1 MGSRSAAALTVP
13 LASQDSS
20 KGTSKSCKEMLAEV
34 SNTEHL
40 TPVSDGGPPLVRAGL
55 RGFLELGRFDVIAVV
70 ALVLLAFG
78 LRFASPIFPDFLSGG
93 GAITALGVGFPTT
106 GGSSAECTLVPVG
119 PPGVVAGV
127 KVSHTDISVCG
138 YVFDEVYFPVDA
150 AKDLRQPAESYF
162 DPEPPLAKLLMAPPI
177 ALFGFNS
184 WSWRLSTT
192 LFGSLLVGLM
202 YLVALRLR
210 RDRFFATA
218 TALFICF
225 DGLAFVESRTG
236 VIDIIAIFFVA
247 LFYYVFLLHWQARTR
262 AQWRTTL
269 YVMAGVAGLAF
280 AAKLTALAPL
290 IVAGGLIVMRG
301 AAPYLAGL
309 VPWLR
314 RIAGPGRAETTMWRH
329 AAGRRAVLHY
339 VAGGLIAL
347 GIFGASFS
355 RYETI
360 PHQDVY
366 FFTGCN
372 PAVSGLPGTPKV
384 LNVPVMKIGS
394 VTVPNPVEAID
405 NIVQI
410 TAASLRY
417 HAEECHSHP
426 YSSLWLTWPVME
438 HPVLFYATNAPNNG
452 PVAEITDMGNPAVWW
467 LGILGLLFC
476 VWRLT
481 RGPNWWRLFVAF
493 LGLGSLVAM
502 IILYQAAVRYHAPTN
517 FNTSYTGAQFTAL
530 FHQDP
535 SSQYEISRTSPGF
548 WFVVAFLGVVAFAA
562 LITLS
567 AVISRRF
574 VPAFIVLGYLAS
586 WMMWVPGNERRVL
599 FFYHA
604 LGMLLF
610 TALALAY
617 GLTAI
622 RHIRINYGGR
632 QLSLAPVSYAVIG
645 AILAAF
651 IFFYPIW
658 TAMPQS
664 AADQQMRSW
673 VDIG

>member
-1 MGSRSAAALTVP
+1 MSTEVLT
-13 LASQDSS
+13 SDST
-20 KGTSKSCKEMLAEV
+20 GL
-34 SNTEHL
+34 
-40 TPVSDGGPPLVRAGL
+40 VSDGGRPLVRAGL
-55 RGFLELGRFDVIAVV
+55 RGFLDLGRFDVIAVI
-70 ALVLLAFG
+70 ALVLVAFG
-78 LRFASPIFPDFLSGG
+78 LRMASPIFPDFLSGG
-93 GAITALGVGFPTT
+93 GTVKALGVGYPITA
-106 GGSSAECTLVPVG
+106 GSGAECTSVPVG

-127 KVSHTDISVCG
+127 KVSHIDISVCG
-138 YVFDEVYFPVDA
+138 YVFDEIYFPVDA

-177 ALFGFNS
+177 AFFGFNS
-184 WSWRLSTT
+184 WTWRLSTT

-210 RDRFFATA
+210 RERFFAIA

-225 DGLAFVESRTG
+225 DGLAFVESRIG

-280 AAKLTALAPL
+280 GAKLTALAPL
-290 IVAGGLIVMRG
+290 VVAAGLIVARG
-301 AAPYLAGL
+301 LSPYMAGL

-314 RIAGPGRAETTMWRH
+314 RIAGPGRAEAIMWRN
-329 AAGRRAVLHY
+329 AAGPRAVLHY
-339 VAGGLIAL
+339 VAAGVVAL
-347 GIFGASFS
+347 VIFLACFS

-360 PHQDVY
+360 QHQDVY
-366 FFTGCN
+366 FFTSCN
-372 PAVSGLPGTPKV
+372 PAVAGLPGTAKT
-384 LNVPVMKIGS
+384 LDVPVIHVGS
-394 VTVPNPVEAID
+394 IPLPNPVKAID
-405 NIVQI
+405 NIIQI

-426 YSSLWLTWPVME
+426 YSSLWLTWPIME
-438 HPVLFYATNAPNNG
+438 HPVLFYATSAPNNG
-452 PVAEITDMGNPAVWW
+452 AVAQITDMGNPAIWW
-467 LGILGLLFC
+467 LGILALLFC
-476 VWRLT
+476 VWRAT
-481 RGPNWWRLFVAF
+481 RGPNWWRLLVPII
-493 LGLGSLVAM
+493 GLGSLAAM
-502 IILYQAAVRYHAPTN
+502 MITYQAAVRFHAPSN
-517 FNTSYTGAQFTAL
+517 QNTSYTAAQFIAL
-530 FHQDP
+530 FHQQP
-535 SSQYEISRTSPGF
+535 SSQYEIARTYPGT
-548 WFVVAFLGVVAFAA
+548 WFVIAFIGVVVFAG

-617 GLTAI
+617 ALTAI
-622 RHIRINYGGR
+622 RRLDLPIGSRR
-632 QLSLAPVSYAVIG
+632 VSLAPVAYAGMG
-645 AILAAF
+645 AVLAAF

-658 TAMPQS
+658 TAVPQS
-664 AADQQMRSW
+664 PADQQMRSW

>member
-1 MGSRSAAALTVP
+1 MSTEVLTSEP
-13 LASQDSS
+13 T
-20 KGTSKSCKEMLAEV
+20 K
-34 SNTEHL
+34 
-40 TPVSDGGPPLVRAGL
+40 PVSDGGPPLVRAGL
-55 RGFLELGRFDVIAVV
+55 RGFLELGRFDVIAVI
-70 ALVLLAFG
+70 ALVLVAFG
-78 LRFASPIFPDFLSGG
+78 LRLASPILPDFLSGG
-93 GAITALGVGFPTT
+93 GTVSALGVGYPTT
-106 GGSSAECTLVPVG
+106 SGSSAECTTVPEG

-127 KVSHTDISVCG
+127 KVSHTDVSVCG

-177 ALFGFNS
+177 AIFGFNS

-210 RDRFFATA
+210 RDRFFALV

-290 IVAGGLIVMRG
+290 VVAGALIVIRG
-301 AAPYLAGL
+301 VAPYLAGF

-314 RIAGPGRAETTMWRH
+314 RIAGPGRAETVMWRH
-329 AAGRRAVLHY
+329 AAGPRAILHY

-347 GIFGASFS
+347 AIFSASFS

-360 PHQDVY
+360 QHQDVY
-366 FFTGCN
+366 FFTSCN
-372 PAVSGLPGTPKV
+372 PAVSGLPGTPKT
-384 LNVPVMKIGS
+384 LNVPVMHVGS
-394 VTVPNPVEAID
+394 LTVPNPVEAID

-426 YSSLWLTWPVME
+426 YSSLWLTWPIME
-438 HPVLFYATNAPNNG
+438 HPVLFYATSQPNNG
-452 PVAEITDMGNPAVWW
+452 AVAEVTDMGNPAIWW
-467 LGILGLLFC
+467 LGILALLFC

-481 RGPNWWRLFVAF
+481 RGPNWWRLLVA
-493 LGLGSLVAM
+493 LIGLASLVAM
-502 IILYQAAVRYHAPTN
+502 IILYQAAVRYHNPNN

-530 FHQDP
+530 FHQPP

-548 WFVVAFLGVVAFAA
+548 WFVVAFAGMVLFAA
-562 LITLS
+562 LVAVS

-574 VPAFIVLGYLAS
+574 VPAFIVLGYIAA

-617 GLTAI
+617 ALTAI
-622 RHIRINYGGR
+622 RGIRFRLGGR
-632 QLSLAPVSYAVIG
+632 QISLAPVAYALIG
-645 AILAAF
+645 SVLAAF

-664 AADQQMRSW
+664 PADQQMRIW
-673 VDIG
+673 VDVG